1 MAVSNLERILEGG
14 GFSVTAEL
22 GPPMSGSAAEVE
34 KKSALL
40 RGFADAANVTDNPT
54 AIVRMSSVAASAVA
68 LRTGLEPVMQM
79 TCRDRNRIAIQ
90 SDLLGAY
97 GLGIRNVL
105 LLSGDHQTL
114 GNHPGAKNVYDVDPV
129 QAIAGVNAMMH
140 EGVLMGGAK
149 LKEPVEF
156 FLGAVANP
164 FADPAELQLMKLEKK
179 IRAGARFIQTQAV
192 YDIEAFSEWMERVRQ
207 RGLHEQAYFLAGVV
221 VNRSARSMEATAKVP
236 GMRVPDALIARM
248 KAAENKEE
256 EGERIALKLIGQI
269 KAIEGISGAHIM
281 AIGWES
287 VVPNIVERAGLL
299 PRPASQA

>member
-1 MAVSNLERILEGG
+1 MAISNLERILESG

-34 KKSALL
+34 KKAAFL
-40 RGFADAANVTDNPT
+40 RGLADAANVTDNPT
-54 AIVRMSSVAASAVA
+54 AIVRMSSIAASAVA
-68 LRTGLEPVMQM
+68 LRAGLEPVMQM

-97 GLGIRNVL
+97 ALGIRNVL

-129 QAIAGVNAMMH
+129 QLLSGVSAMMR

-149 LKEPVEF
+149 LKEPVAF

-164 FADPAELQLMKLEKK
+164 FADPAELQMMKLEKK
-179 IRAGARFIQTQAV
+179 VRAGARFIQTQAV
-192 YDIEAFSEWMERVRQ
+192 YDIDAFGEWMAEVRR

-221 VNRSARSMEATAKVP
+221 VNRSPRSLEATAHVP
-236 GMRVPDALIARM
+236 GMRVPDSLIARM
-248 KAAENKEE
+248 RAAENREE
-256 EGERIALKLIGQI
+256 EGERIVLELIERI
-269 KAIEGISGAHIM
+269 KGIAGVSGVHVM

-287 VVPNIVERAGLL
+287 VVPAIVERAGLL
-299 PRPASQA
+299 PRPAMP